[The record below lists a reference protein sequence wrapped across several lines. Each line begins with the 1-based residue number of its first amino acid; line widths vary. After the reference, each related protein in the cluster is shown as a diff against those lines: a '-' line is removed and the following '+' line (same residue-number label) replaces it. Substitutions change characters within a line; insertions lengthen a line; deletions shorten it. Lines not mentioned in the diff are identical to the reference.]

1 MNSTLVRNSTS
12 FVAIIGPYAQTRF
25 SLNPSTDEGL
35 DLGRKMPFR
44 STSFDKIIGSGERP
58 NAESIALSA
67 FGRK

>member
-1 MNSTLVRNSTS
+1 MNSTNVRNSTS
-12 FVAIIGPYAQTRF
+12 FVAIIGPYVQMRF
-25 SLNPSTDEGL
+25 SPNPSTVEGL

-58 NAESIALSA
+58 NAESIALPA